1 MKRPDSAYSKDLENR
16 SYTPSTSGEKTTKGA
31 AKSSPKLK
39 EKDLYKHR
47 NKGETS
53 SDEVSTRQ
61 FTGDMDRDGSK
72 KSNSSSPLH
81 PNLPSDSLAE
91 ILFQLSSINEVGFR
105 VIV

>member
-16 SYTPSTSGEKTTKGA
+16 SYTPSTSGEKNTKSGPT
-31 AKSSPKLK
+31 KSSPKIQ

-91 ILFQLSSINEVGFR
+91 ILFQLSSISEVDF
-105 VIV
+105 